1 MTVENTARLAVLIDG
16 DNVASKCV
24 AKIFDEIAKVGSAS
38 VRRIYGDWSK
48 PHLNGWRDFLHEYSI
63 QPVQQFA
70 NAGKNSTDIAMVI
83 DAMDLLYTGRF
94 SGFCIVSSDGDFT
107 RLAIRIRE
115 QGVRVYGFV
124 ERKTPTSF
132 VEACVQFVPLN
143 DFNTPDENAEV
154 TPAVPTSA
162 EAKAATLPE
171 NGAVVAILRMA
182 ILAVADN
189 GKANM
194 SKIGQ
199 YLKDNAPEFRRNSG
213 QLHKLIAA
221 SGIVDV
227 ERTGDGRIAFVRLKS
242 TSRRAA

>member
-1 MTVENTARLAVLIDG
+1 MAGGI
-16 DNVASKCV
+16 S
-24 AKIFDEIAKVGSAS
+24 
-38 VRRIYGDWSK
+38 Y
-48 PHLNGWRDFLHEYSI
+48 HEYSI

-70 NAGKNSTDIAMVI
+70 NPGKNSTDIAMVI

-115 QGVRVYGFV
+115 QGVRVYGFG

-143 DFNTPDENAEV
+143 DFNTPDENAEI
-154 TPAVPTSA
+154 TPAAPTSA

-199 YLKDNAPEFRRNSG
+199 YLKENAQNSEE
-213 QLHKLIAA
+213 IPA
-221 SGIVDV
+221 SYTNSLRPLASSTLSARGMEKDS
-227 ERTGDGRIAFVRLKS
+227 FVRLKS
-242 TSRRAA
+242 ASRRAA